1 MIDYYMSQWEY
12 DLEQLLRRW
21 SLSTVSLEKLM
32 SEIDLV
38 LQKREQPVSPDSPLG
53 LRLTVAVS
61 FLWHRKDDPRVAE
74 YLVVGSQNSIIKPEL
89 SRALF
94 RVIMPIPLDRLG
106 DYIDTERVVGLIAE
120 DRIGNRHLKFKEG
133 IEGA

>member
-1 MIDYYMSQWEY
+1 MSDYYMSQWEY

-21 SLSTVSLEKLM
+21 SLSTASLENLL

-53 LRLTVAVS
+53 LRLTVAIS

-74 YLVVGSQNSIIKPEL
+74 YLVVGSRQSVVKPEL

-94 RVIMPIPLDRLG
+94 RIIMPTPLDRLG

-120 DRIGNRHLKFKEG
+120 DRITDRHLRFKEG
-133 IEGA
+133 IEEA